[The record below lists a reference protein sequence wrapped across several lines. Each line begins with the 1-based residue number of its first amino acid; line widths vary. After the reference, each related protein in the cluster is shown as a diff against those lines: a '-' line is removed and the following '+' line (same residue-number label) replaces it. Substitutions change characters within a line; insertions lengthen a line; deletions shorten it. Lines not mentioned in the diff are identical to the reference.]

1 MLRMVFE
8 VVMVI
13 AVVGGMVFMMKVSAK
28 EDNFNKTLRDYGGDN
43 EDGDKED
50 GDKEDGENDPK
61 SP

>member
-50 GDKEDGENDPK
+50 GENDPK